1 MSDHGHVG
9 EQHRSHRSGWLR
21 AGVLGANDG
30 LLSTASLLIG
40 VAAGNASRS
49 VLVLTAVAA
58 LVAGALSMA
67 AGEYSSVASQRDAEL
82 ADLRME
88 RRSLAADPDEEL
100 LELAE
105 LYRNKGLTQELSLE
119 VAQQLSA
126 IDAFAAHSRDE
137 LGLDPDAL
145 TSPIQASL
153 SSALSF
159 SLGAAIPA
167 LTMGLASSAV
177 RIPGTVVLTLVALGV
192 LGGIGARLGGAS
204 MTRAAV
210 RLVLLGGGSM
220 VVTTMVGRLLGTGV

>member
-1 MSDHGHVG
+1 
-9 EQHRSHRSGWLR
+9 
-21 AGVLGANDG
+21 
-30 LLSTASLLIG
+30 
-40 VAAGNASRS
+40 
-49 VLVLTAVAA
+49 
-58 LVAGALSMA
+58 MA

-82 ADLRME
+82 ADLQME
-88 RRSLAADPDEEL
+88 RRSLAWDPDEEL

-105 LYRNKGLTQELSLE
+105 LYRKKGLTQELSME

-137 LGLDPDAL
+137 LGLDPNAL

-159 SLGAAIPA
+159 SLGAAVPA
-167 LTMGLASSAV
+167 LTMGLASSGL
-177 RIPGTVVLTLVALGV
+177 RIPVTVVLTLAALGV

-204 MTRAAV
+204 VPRAAI

-220 VVTTMVGRLLGTGV
+220 VITTLVGRVLGTRV

>member
-1 MSDHGHVG
+1 MSDHDHVG

-67 AGEYSSVASQRDAEL
+67 VGEYSSVASQRDAEL
-82 ADLRME
+82 ADLQME
-88 RRSLAADPDEEL
+88 RRSLASDPDEEL

-105 LYRNKGLTQELSLE
+105 LYRKKGLTQELSME

-159 SLGAAIPA
+159 SLGAAVPA
-167 LTMGLASSAV
+167 LTMGLASSGV
-177 RIPGTVVLTLVALGV
+177 RIPGTVGLTLVALGV

-204 MTRAAV
+204 VTRAAV

-220 VVTTMVGRLLGTGV
+220 VVTTMVGRLLGTSV

>member
-1 MSDHGHVG
+1 MSDHDHVG

-67 AGEYSSVASQRDAEL
+67 VGEYSSVASQRDAEL
-82 ADLRME
+82 ADLQME
-88 RRSLAADPDEEL
+88 RRSLASDPDEEL

-105 LYRNKGLTQELSLE
+105 LYRKKGLTQQLSME

-159 SLGAAIPA
+159 SLGAAVPA
-167 LTMGLASSAV
+167 LTMGLASSGV
-177 RIPGTVVLTLVALGV
+177 RIPGTVGLTLVALGV

-204 MTRAAV
+204 VTRAAV

-220 VVTTMVGRLLGTGV
+220 VVTTLVGRLLGTSV